1 MLPIKIL
8 KLRLARIAKGEGH
21 LSTQD
26 KLMLVSMESPDL
38 SANFFLR
45 LFKVSLPK
53 QWKFQH
59 ETDEELLYISQ
70 LIQLIENEFIP
81 SYESHARKYAW
92 YEQCLMYKLNF
103 LVPQP
108 TQQQINTYLR
118 QLDRCLD
125 QQPKIDLLH
134 YLQEKY
140 PSAKITHRL
149 DMATSGILMF
159 AKHRDAEVAISK
171 MFQARTVT
179 KNYIAL
185 VQGKLEGEGRVDVPL
200 ITDWENRPRQM
211 VHFELGKSAKT
222 LYKALEYNA
231 EEDITRVLLT
241 PITGRS
247 HQLRVHMMHIGHPI
261 TGDKIYHPEPDL
273 SLLNRM
279 ALHASY
285 LAFKQPLSG
294 KEVEIK
300 GNVPF

>member
-1 MLPIKIL
+1 MPLDDKFVYMPPQ
-8 KLRLARIAKGEGH
+8 EP
-21 LSTQD
+21 LSIVYED
-26 KLMLVSMESPDL
+26 DDLVVIEKP
-38 SANFFLR
+38 A
-45 LFKVSLPK
+45 
-53 QWKFQH
+53 
-59 ETDEELLYISQ
+59 ELLS
-70 LIQLIENEFIP
+70 
-81 SYESHARKYAW
+81 
-92 YEQCLMYKLNF
+92 
-103 LVPQP
+103 VPGRLP
-108 TQQQINTYLR
+108 EHHDSAYLR
-118 QLDRCLD
+118 VL
-125 QQPKIDLLH
+125 
-134 YLQEKY
+134 EKY
-140 PSAKITHRL
+140 PNAKITHRL

-185 VQGKLEGEGRVDVPL
+185 VQGKLDGEGSVEVPL

-222 LYKALEYNA
+222 LYKALEYNV

-273 SLLNRM
+273 SSLNRM